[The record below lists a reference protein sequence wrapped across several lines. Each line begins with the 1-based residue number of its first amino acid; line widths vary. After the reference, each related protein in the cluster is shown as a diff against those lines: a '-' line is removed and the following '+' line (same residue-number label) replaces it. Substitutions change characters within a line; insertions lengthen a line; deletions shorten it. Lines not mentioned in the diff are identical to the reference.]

1 MATYTTTDGRRVT
14 STANKDGT
22 KTKNII
28 NTDGSRSTAI
38 YDPKTRINTPTGGS
52 QLPTAATNPIQS
64 PTPVTQITP
73 APTLSL
79 PEPSAIDTNASNLN
93 TVQGTVDRA
102 KENLNTVVGG
112 QKTEVESEIAKLEKE
127 QEKILKDAK
136 PLTQPFREKLEL
148 KERERLHINENFEA
162 NQKLTNELEG
172 LLTEGNELINIAMG
186 RQVSG
191 KVLEKSLTKTIAD
204 VNARAGVIEAVMN
217 ARNGQIAQAE
227 RTIDRTVAAIVADRT
242 DEINYYNT
250 LLSMNDKK
258 LVTLTDEKYKLAETL
273 RNQAQKEVD
282 NAQATADYIKNLM
295 INPETASFMA
305 DAGVSLADSIDGI
318 KAKMAKQS
326 KVQEVVDMRNS
337 LVAEGYELSPVPVP
351 GGIEVEAGGQKLYAK
366 VRPGSELALKLEAQR
381 ANIAQSYASARA
393 SETSRLLD
401 LAAAGDPAAISALG
415 LTMPNGQQPSDE
427 LLAYAAE
434 YAASGKVSSLPKHI
448 NLGQVAE
455 LAKTLPKP
463 NGAIV
468 SSQTGVAPTTLSAEE
483 DKAITAMNEIV
494 NDTLPFMQQKWKE
507 AQMTNL
513 GGTGVVGGISAS
525 LIPSKA
531 MTEYKQARDEFL
543 SKLLV
548 ARSGAAVTEQ
558 EYARYSALVPDK
570 WNSPFF
576 LGSSGE
582 TKLNNLS
589 SLMTTNF
596 DNYLNSNQLTVYGY
610 SEVPL
615 GDEKYT
621 VGEVITNEYGQKGIV
636 QPDGSIVLVDL

>member
-1 MATYTTTDGRRVT
+1 MATYTTKDGRRVT
-14 STANKDGT
+14 SSTNKDGT
-22 KTKNII
+22 KTKNIV
-28 NTDGSRSTAI
+28 NTDGSRSSAI
-38 YDPKTRINTPTGGS
+38 YDPKTRISTPTGS
-52 QLPTAATNPIQS
+52 QLPAATSNPIES

-79 PEPSAIDTNASNLN
+79 PEPTAVDTAASNLN

-102 KENLNTVVGG
+102 KENLNTVVGN
-112 QKTEVESEIAKLEKE
+112 QKTEVDTEISKLEKE
-127 QEKILKDAK
+127 QERILKDAQ
-136 PLTQPFREKLEL
+136 PLTQPFREKLET

-172 LLTEGNELINIAMG
+172 LLTEGNELINMAMG

-191 KVLEKSLTKTIAD
+191 KVLDKSLSKTIAD

-282 NAQATADYIKNLM
+282 NAQETADYIKNLM

-318 KAKMAKQS
+318 KTKMAKQS
-326 KVQEVVDMRNS
+326 KIQEVVDMRNS

-351 GGIEVEAGGQKLYAK
+351 GGIEVEAGGQTLYAK
-366 VRPGSELALKLEAQR
+366 VRPGSELALKLEASR
-381 ANIAQSYASARA
+381 ASAAASWASAR
-393 SETSRLLD
+393 STETSRLLD
-401 LAAAGDPAAISALG
+401 LAAAGDPAAIKALN
-415 LTMPNGQQPSDE
+415 LTMPNGNEPSDE

-434 YAASGKVSSLPKHI
+434 YAASGKVATLPKHI

-468 SSQTGVAPTTLSAEE
+468 STNTGVMSTTLGETQ
-483 DKAITAMNEIV
+483 KAGVVAMNEIV
-494 NDTLPFMQQKWKE
+494 NDTLPFMMQKWEE
-507 AQMTNL
+507 AQRTNL
-513 GGTGVVGGISAS
+513 GGTGVVGGIAS
-525 LIPSKA
+525 KLIPSRA

-543 SKLLV
+543 NKLLV

-558 EYARYSALVPDK
+558 EYARYSALVPDAF
-570 WNSPFF
+570 NSPFY

-589 SLMTTNF
+589 NLMTSNF
-596 DNYLNSNQLTVYGY
+596 DNFLNSNQLSVYGY
-610 SEVPL
+610 SQVPL
-615 GDEKYT
+615 GDEDYT
-621 VGEVITNEYGQKGIV
+621 VGEVITNEYGQSAIV
-636 QPDGSIVLVDL
+636 QPDGSLVLVDL

>member
-14 STANKDGT
+14 STRNADGT
-22 KTKNII
+22 KTKNIT
-28 NTDGSRSTAI
+28 NTDGTKSTQI
-38 YDPKTRINTPTGGS
+38 YDPKTRLSSPVS
-52 QLPTAATNPIQS
+52 SLPTAASNPIES
-64 PTPVTQITP
+64 PTPATNITP

-79 PEPSAIDTNASNLN
+79 PEPTSVETAASNLTSVQGSVDQAKNNLN
-93 TVQGTVDRA
+93 TVISQQQKDVD
-102 KENLNTVVGG
+102 T
-112 QKTEVESEIAKLEKE
+112 EIAKLEKE
-127 QEKILKDAK
+127 QETTLAQAK
-136 PLTQPFREKLEL
+136 PLTEPFRAKLET
-148 KERERLHINENFEA
+148 KERERLKINENFEA
-162 NQKLTNELEG
+162 NQKLVGELEG
-172 LLTEGNELINIAMG
+172 LLTQGNELINVAMG

-191 KVLEKSLTKTIAD
+191 KILDKSLSKTIAD
-204 VNARAGVIEAVMN
+204 VNARAGVIEAVMA

-227 RTIDRTVAAIVADRT
+227 NMIDRTVSAIVADRT

-250 LLSMNDKK
+250 LLSMSDKK

-273 RNQAQKEVD
+273 RNRAEKEVE
-282 NAQATADYIKNLM
+282 NAEATSTYLKGLM
-295 INPETASFMA
+295 INPETAQFMA
-305 DAGVSLADSIDGI
+305 DAGVSLSDSIDGI
-318 KAKMAKQS
+318 KEKMAKQA
-326 KVQEVVDMRNS
+326 KVQEAVDMRNS
-337 LVAEGYELSPVPVP
+337 LVAEGYEISPVPVP
-351 GGIEVEAGGQKLYAK
+351 GGIQVEAGGQTLYAK

-401 LAAAGDPAAISALG
+401 LASAGDPAAIKALG
-415 LTMPNGQQPSDE
+415 LTMPDGNQPSDE

-468 SSQTGVAPTTLSAEE
+468 STQTGVAPTILSAEE

-525 LIPSKA
+525 LIPSQA

-558 EYARYSALVPDK
+558 EYARYSSLVPDK

-582 TKLNNLS
+582 TKLNNLQD
-589 SLMTTNF
+589 LMTTNF
-596 DNYLNSNQLTVYGY
+596 DNYLNSNQLSVYGY